1 MNDGLLEV
9 DEIVQSNDASLIS
22 PRVHIDPAH
31 VAKIQPEEK
40 KLAAAQEDSTGVEA
54 ALIQEVWFYV
64 RPSERCPGEG
74 AIAQESVDLARELK

>member
-9 DEIVQSNDASLIS
+9 DEIVQSNDAALIS
-22 PRVHIDPAH
+22 PRVNIDPAH

-40 KLAAAQEDSTGVEA
+40 KLAAAQEVSTGVEA